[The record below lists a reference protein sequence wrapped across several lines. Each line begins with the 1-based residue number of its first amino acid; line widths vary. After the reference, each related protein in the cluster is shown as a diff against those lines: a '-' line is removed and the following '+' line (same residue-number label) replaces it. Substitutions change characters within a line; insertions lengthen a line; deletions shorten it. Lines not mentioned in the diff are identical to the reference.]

1 VRKVAE
7 PPLTAQGK
15 KTAAQLALHGGR
27 RNAIGIREEVGAEPA
42 CFHPR
47 IERFPNYSHALPEQ
61 GNFDWVNTK
70 QFLLK
75 ISFIS
80 VRFSPDHNVWMV
92 L

>member
-42 CFHPR
+42 CFHQR